1 MRQTWTLLVAGL
13 AMCALLPALPSVGAK
28 AIQLAWGAP
37 QAIPSD
43 RLLED
48 IFYVT
53 EGIEVSRSLMP
64 LEKGVTIQ
72 AATDLAPGVGVDAS
86 GRLYGTPD
94 RTGTYTAP
102 VRLCSGQACAEERIT
117 FVVLRNVPWYPGAL
131 TFPGRAGQR
140 LDGRIQINGGPSGV
154 IPTFTVTSYEAV
166 PAGVTIGPD
175 GHVGGVPT
183 ASGVSQ
189 VPVQICVAGNCAGV
203 VVTLIIV

>member
-37 QAIPSD
+37 EATRSD

-48 IFYVT
+48 VFYVT
-53 EGIEVSRSLMP
+53 EGIEVSRSLTP
-64 LEKGVTIQ
+64 TEKGVTFQ

-94 RTGTYTAP
+94 RVGTYNAP
-102 VRLCSGQACAEERIT
+102 VRLCSGRACAEERVT
-117 FVVLRNVPWYPGAL
+117 FVVLRNVPWYPSSL
-131 TFPGRAGQR
+131 TFPGRIGR
-140 LDGRIQINGGPSGV
+140 PLDGRIQINGGPSGV
-154 IPTFTVTSYEAV
+154 LPTFTVTSYEAV

-175 GHVGGVPT
+175 GRVGGVPT
-183 ASGVSQ
+183 ASGVFR
-189 VPVQICVAGNCAGV
+189 VPVRICVAGNCAGV
-203 VVTLIIV
+203 VATLIII

>member
-13 AMCALLPALPSVGAK
+13 AMCALLPVLPTIGTK
-28 AIQLAWGAP
+28 AIRLAWGAP
-37 QAIPSD
+37 QASPSD

-48 IFYVT
+48 VFYVT
-53 EGIEVSRSLMP
+53 EGIEVSRNLMP
-64 LEKGVTIQ
+64 LEKGVTVQ

-86 GRLYGTPD
+86 GRLYGTPE
-94 RTGTYTAP
+94 RTGTYNVP

-117 FVVLRNVPWYPGAL
+117 FVVLRNVPWSPGTL

-140 LDGRIQINGGPSGV
+140 LDGRIQVNGGPSGV
-154 IPTFTVTSYEAV
+154 IPTFTVTSYEVV

-175 GHVGGVPT
+175 GHIGGVPT
-183 ASGVSQ
+183 APGVSR
-189 VPVQICVAGNCAGV
+189 VPMRICVAGNCAGV